1 MHKGEGRGKV
11 ILLGE
16 HFVVHGAPALA
27 AGIENKAIVELEPA
41 DKTDLVTK
49 QFVIREMSF
58 EGINA
63 VFKAMDIKENF
74 KIHLAGDLPTTGGLG
89 SSAAF
94 CVALVK
100 ALASYKDVNL
110 TKGEINKY
118 AFEGEK
124 AFHGNPSGI
133 DNFMATYGGVVIF
146 KKGEEFHKF
155 IEPTLPLN
163 LVVCYTGHVSETPKM
178 IEEVRKF
185 KEGNDEKFMQLMDE
199 ASELV
204 YKGAKSIEKG
214 KVEELGLFMNQ
225 NQVLLSEIGV
235 SLEKNDEVVGLMR
248 DAGAI
253 GAKLTGGGGG
263 GSCVALVRDK
273 IAGLEVER
281 TLKKNGYE
289 SFSTSV
295 LAKS

>member
-1 MHKGEGRGKV
+1 MHKGEGKGKV

-27 AGIENKAIVELEPA
+27 AGIENKAVVELEPA
-41 DKTDLVTK
+41 EKTDLVTE
-49 QFVIREMSF
+49 QFVIRDMSF
-58 EGINA
+58 AGINA
-63 VFKAMDIKENF
+63 VFRAMDIKENF
-74 KIHLAGDLPTTGGLG
+74 KIHLSGDLPTTGGLG

-94 CVALVK
+94 CVALVN
-100 ALASYKDVNL
+100 ALASYKGINL
-110 TKGEINKY
+110 TKNDINKY

-155 IEPTLPLN
+155 IKPELPLDI
-163 LVVCYTGHVSETPKM
+163 VVCYTGHVSETPKM

-185 KEGNDEKFMQLMDE
+185 REGNDERFMQLMDE

-204 YKGAKSIEKG
+204 YRGAKAIEKG
-214 KVEELGLFMNQ
+214 KLEDLGMLMNQ
-225 NQVLLSEIGV
+225 NQALLSEIGV
-235 SLEKNDEVVGLMR
+235 SLERNDDVVGLMR
-248 DAGAI
+248 DAGAL

-263 GSCVALVRDK
+263 GSCIALVRNK
-273 IAGLEVER
+273 IAGMEVER
-281 TLKKNGYE
+281 TLKKKGY
-289 SFSTSV
+289 SCFSTSV
-295 LAKS
+295 LVKS

>member
-1 MHKGEGRGKV
+1 MDKGEGRGKV

-27 AGIENKAIVELEPA
+27 AGIENKAVVELEPA
-41 DKTDLVTK
+41 EKTDLVTE
-49 QFVIREMSF
+49 QFVIRDMSF
-58 EGINA
+58 AGINA

-74 KIHLAGDLPTTGGLG
+74 KIHLSGDLPTTGGLG

-94 CVALVK
+94 CVALVN
-100 ALASYKDVNL
+100 ALASYKGVNL
-110 TKGEINKY
+110 TKNDINKY

-155 IEPTLPLN
+155 IKPELPLDI
-163 LVVCYTGHVSETPKM
+163 VVCYTGQVSETPKM

-185 KEGNDEKFMQLMDE
+185 MEGNDERFMQLMDE
-199 ASELV
+199 ASDLV
-204 YKGAKSIEKG
+204 YRGAKAIERG
-214 KVEELGLFMNQ
+214 KLEDLGMLMNQ
-225 NQVLLSEIGV
+225 NQALLSEIGV

-248 DAGAI
+248 DAGAL

-263 GSCVALVRDK
+263 GSCIALVRNK
-273 IAGLEVER
+273 IAGMEVER
-281 TLKKNGYE
+281 TLKKKGY
-289 SFSTSV
+289 SCFSTSV

>member
-27 AGIENKAIVELEPA
+27 AGIENRAVVELEPA
-41 DKTDLVTK
+41 EKTDLVTE

-58 EGINA
+58 AGINA

-74 KIHLAGDLPTTGGLG
+74 KIHLSGDLPTTGGLG

-94 CVALVK
+94 CVALVN
-100 ALASYKDVNL
+100 ALASYKGINL
-110 TKGEINKY
+110 TKNDINKY

-155 IEPTLPLN
+155 IEPELPLDI
-163 LVVCYTGHVSETPKM
+163 VVCYTGQVSETPKM

-185 KEGNDEKFMQLMDE
+185 KEGNDERFMQLMDE
-199 ASELV
+199 ASDLV
-204 YKGAKSIEKG
+204 YRGSKAIEKG
-214 KVEELGLFMNQ
+214 KLEELGMLMNQ
-225 NQVLLSEIGV
+225 NQSLLSEIGV

-248 DAGAI
+248 DAGAL

-263 GSCVALVRDK
+263 GSCIALVRNK
-273 IAGLEVER
+273 IAGMEVER
-281 TLKKNGYE
+281 TLKKKGY
-289 SFSTSV
+289 SCFSTSV

>member
-1 MHKGEGRGKV
+1 MHKGEGKGKV

-27 AGIENKAIVELEPA
+27 AGIENKVFVEVEPA
-41 DKTDLVTK
+41 DKTDLITK
-49 QFVIREMSF
+49 QYVIREMSF
-58 EGINA
+58 AGINA
-63 VFKAMDIKENF
+63 VFKAMNIGENF
-74 KIHLAGDLPTTGGLG
+74 RIHLTGNLPTTGGLG

-94 CVALVK
+94 CVALVR
-100 ALASYKDVNL
+100 ALASYKGLNL
-110 TKGEINKY
+110 TKEEVNRY
-118 AFEGEK
+118 AFEGER

-133 DNFMATYGGVVIF
+133 DNFVATYGGIVIF

-155 IEPTLPLN
+155 IEPMIPVN
-163 LVVCYTGHVSETPKM
+163 LVVSYTGKISETPKM
-178 IEEVRKF
+178 IERVRKF
-185 KEGNDEKFMQLMDE
+185 REGNEERFMQLMDE

-204 YKGAKSIEKG
+204 YRGANAVERG
-214 KVEELGLFMNQ
+214 KIEELGLMMNQ
-225 NQVLLSEIGV
+225 NQTLLSEIGV
-235 SLEKNDEVVGLMR
+235 SIEENDEVTGLMR
-248 DAGAI
+248 DAGAL

-263 GSCVALVRDK
+263 GCCVALVRDK

-281 TLKKNGYE
+281 TLKKRGYE

>member
-1 MHKGEGRGKV
+1 MHKGEGKGKV

-27 AGIENKAIVELEPA
+27 AGVENKAVVELEPS
-41 DKTDLVTK
+41 DKTDLITE

-58 EGINA
+58 AGINA
-63 VFKAMDIKENF
+63 IFRAMDIKEKF
-74 KIHLAGDLPTTGGLG
+74 SIHLTGDLPTTGGLG

-100 ALASYKDVNL
+100 ALASYKGINL
-110 TKGEINKY
+110 TKDEINKY

-146 KKGEEFHKF
+146 KKGEEFHNF
-155 IEPTLPLN
+155 IEPGVELN
-163 LVVCYTGHVSETPKM
+163 LVVCYTGQISETPKM
-178 IEEVRKF
+178 IEQVRKF
-185 KEGNDEKFMQLMDE
+185 REGNNERFTQLMDE

-204 YKGAKSIEKG
+204 YRAAKSIEKG
-214 KVEELGLFMNQ
+214 KIDELGIFMNQ
-225 NQVLLSEIGV
+225 NQSLLSEIGV
-235 SLEKNDEVVGLMR
+235 SLEKNDEVVRIMT
-248 DAGAI
+248 DSGAL

-263 GSCVALVRDK
+263 GSCIALVRDK
-273 IAGLEVER
+273 LAAKGVVMALE
-281 TLKKNGYE
+281 KNG
-289 SFSTSV
+289 FDAFHTTIK
-295 LAKS
+295 ANR